1 MKQINWIHIYH
12 TLKKNN
18 QLGKHVI
25 RELFHEVT
33 GPSLGKIICRGDR
46 CIVYCRKGGNK
57 GKNNGSR
64 TLCSG
69 YPSGSSDSFKE
80 KGEWVPIPLSKKI
93 LLQDYPEKDQ
103 YGCYYTSRSLRYRT
117 NTMVEK
123 RWHPLFLRFEMSFW
137 HPVNELIWSVKRI
150 NK

>member
-46 CIVYCRKGGNK
+46 CMVYCRKGGE
-57 GKNNGSR
+57 KNNVTTS
-64 TLCSG
+64 
-69 YPSGSSDSFKE
+69 YSFKE